1 MVSDTLVQLQCGHF
15 KKANEFLE
23 SSYGVDG
30 IIDWN
35 LGGAPAA
42 DAAVKKAVA
51 KVPKVVDAASSS
63 A

>member
-1 MVSDTLVQLQCGHF
+1 MQLQCGHF

-42 DAAVKKAVA
+42 DPAVKKVAA
-51 KVPKVVDAASSS
+51 KVPKVGVVSS
-63 A
+63 AA